1 MIKDSKGITLVSL
14 LITIALMLII
24 SSITISVSMDRFEIN
39 DYNKMINDLKLLE
52 DKVSNYYL
60 KYNAIP
66 IVRNTENS
74 PILYDY
80 TEISFNTNENDNEIY
95 YILDLSAMEGISLNY
110 GETGFEDINSSDDVY
125 IINEKSHQIYYVRG
139 VELNNNIYHSI
150 LNNDKIHDIIPP
162 TKPEIKIISNTLD
175 ETGTTYVTSI
185 EIVPG
190 KDNNSGIS
198 KTEYTIVQIDIDGN
212 EISSDTKE
220 ISDKT
225 IIKLD
230 KNRYII
236 RATSYDIANN
246 KSSTNEVSIN
256 NWIETEDGITNGR
269 ITLKIGDYVN
279 YNELENGEQTYNI
292 DYTLNGGTSTANS
305 QTLKTE
311 NLEWRVLGL
320 NDNGQIQLISADPT
334 EATVYLNGEK
344 AYLNCVD
351 ILDGTVN
358 QLYGKG
364 NYVANARAL
373 KAEDINKIA
382 KYDPATENNGYNKEY
397 EFRFSDA
404 STYIQYREKGI
415 EDWIDSA
422 EVTLKKPGD
431 NTINKDNHG
440 SKTEKNTFYSYYIP
454 GDIID
459 TVIAD
464 MFTKGTTSENI
475 TYFLASPV
483 ASISL
488 GNMILYR
495 MQIIERGYVYY
506 CPIYNSRG
514 FGQVKELPFRPVV
527 ELESNVPIERQVN
540 GVWQISE

>member
-1 MIKDSKGITLVSL
+1 M
-14 LITIALMLII
+14 
-24 SSITISVSMDRFEIN
+24 
-39 DYNKMINDLKLLE
+39 
-52 DKVSNYYL
+52 
-60 KYNAIP
+60 
-66 IVRNTENS
+66 
-74 PILYDY
+74 
-80 TEISFNTNENDNEIY
+80 
-95 YILDLSAMEGISLNY
+95 
-110 GETGFEDINSSDDVY
+110 
-125 IINEKSHQIYYVRG
+125 
-139 VELNNNIYHSI
+139 
-150 LNNDKIHDIIPP
+150 NNDKIHDIIPP